1 MYGEARTDMKKFL
14 RAKSLVDA
22 GLITKADA
30 YKMLDINKYYYNKI
44 ISQLEREGES
54 NEKK

>member
-14 RAKSLVDA
+14 RVKGLVDT

-44 ISQLEREGES
+44 ISQLEKEGES